1 MNIAFIAHDNKKEL
15 IAQLCTAYE
24 DILSKHNLFATA
36 PTANVIMKNSGLKVR
51 KFLSGYDGG
60 DVQIAS
66 RVAYG
71 EIDLV
76 IFIMDHDDDCAN
88 DSDVSVLMRQCD
100 IHNVP
105 IATNIATAEIMIHG
119 LEHGDFAWRDII
131 RNN

>member
-15 IAQLCTAYE
+15 IVQLCIAYE
-24 DILSKHNLFATA
+24 DILSRHNLFATA
-36 PTANVIMKNSGLKVR
+36 PTANVIMRNSSLKVH

-76 IFIMDHDDDCAN
+76 IFIMDHDDNCAN

-105 IATNIATAEIMIHG
+105 IATNTATAEVMIHG